1 VTAKWV
7 LAAPSV
13 MRRSDADRSSI
24 LPA

>member
-13 MRRSDADRSSI
+13 MRRSDANRSSI